1 MERMTMSFLP
11 TRLVVVT
18 KYSFDTDACLQNHL
32 FCLFVC
38 ADFMHLSI
46 IPMRI
51 VANTV
56 ETDETARKR

>member
-1 MERMTMSFLP
+1 MSFLP

-18 KYSFDTDACLQNHL
+18 KYSFDNDVRLQNYL

-38 ADFMHLSI
+38 TDFMHLSI